1 MKTRQVIPANL
12 YGKDRQEREGADT
25 MNTTDPGAQPGD
37 TPQSGADLM
46 RQFLPSS
53 PFVGYLS
60 ITMDDIQPGVAT
72 LTLPFDPSVVTIGD
86 TVHGGAIA
94 SLIDTAAMVAA
105 WSDVAVPERLRGTTV
120 GMTVSYLA
128 AANGED
134 LHATARVLRRGRSL
148 VYLDVEVHGAAGGLV
163 AKGLVTYKIG

>member
-1 MKTRQVIPANL
+1 MS
-12 YGKDRQEREGADT
+12 
-25 MNTTDPGAQPGD
+25 TTDPGAKPTDRQ
-37 TPQSGADLM
+37 QSGADLM

-53 PFVGYLS
+53 PYVGHLG
-60 ITMDDIQPGVAT
+60 MRLDDVQPGVAT
-72 LTLPFDPSVVTIGD
+72 LTLPFTPSVVTIGE

-148 VYLDVEVHGAAGGLV
+148 VYLDVEVRGAAGGLV